1 MLHADG
7 GVYRA
12 AACTGAFNLAL
23 FFQKTADYPDYP
35 TGLPEKDLELGGLP
49 KCQICGLPRLCG
61 LPGFTSADYP
71 DYPQVLVTDY
81 PDSPQTDYPDYLHYA
96 DYPDYPTYSP
106 RTDYPDYLHC
116 ADYPEPNSNGL
127 PGFLTVLDIS
137 NIMVT

>member
-1 MLHADG
+1 MDITYTKRITRITQRIHLGRITRITHRVADSPD
-7 GVYRA
+7 YRA
-12 AACTGAFNLAL
+12 
-23 FFQKTADYPDYP
+23 DSPRRI
-35 TGLPEKDLELGGLP
+35 LP
-49 KCQICGLPRLCG
+49 
-61 LPGFTSADYP
+61 DYP

-81 PDSPQTDYPDYLHYA
+81 PDSPRTDYLHYA
-96 DYPDYPTYSP
+96 DYSDYPTYSP